1 METKLDIPLDA
12 LLPLSAFRRAANK
25 GLHSR
30 DRKEFEISWL
40 AENDVYETFA
50 SKDATMTISVFKQSR
65 RILHEPDN
73 WAFFLTAMKR
83 MKALPRS
90 LHVVSVLGFVR
101 DTEDTDDVLALIE
114 ERPRDVCTLDTW
126 LQRHAHISIRDIAS
140 LCRDIARGL
149 AHLHAHLGAHKHL
162 SPRSIQVHTHHHPE
176 HQHYASASSSVPNT
190 RVSAAVGDVHLAAGI
205 SCSVP
210 SVPRYYDP
218 DFDFGMRDDPRD
230 FVWHAPETFGPTRSC
245 IVDEKSDVY
254 SLGMLGWTLVTHEAP
269 FAKNVLHNV
278 ADVAE
283 VVKEFKQRPDAPGCA
298 SDEALAAFA
307 AAPPALQSVLRLCW
321 SFERSLR
328 PRALDVVCM
337 LDAVLSA

>member
-1 METKLDIPLDA
+1 MCVVNNLFVFKKQWKQWKQNWTSPWMRCCRCQRFDGQQT
-12 LLPLSAFRRAANK
+12 RGCTRATVRN
-25 GLHSR
+25 L
-30 DRKEFEISWL
+30 ISWL

-230 FVWHAPETFGPTRSC
+230 FVWHAPENVWTHTLLHCRREIRRLLVGNAG
-245 IVDEKSDVY
+245 VDTCY
-254 SLGMLGWTLVTHEAP
+254 ARG
-269 FAKNVLHNV
+269 
-278 ADVAE
+278 
-283 VVKEFKQRPDAPGCA
+283 
-298 SDEALAAFA
+298 
-307 AAPPALQSVLRLCW
+307 SVC
-321 SFERSLR
+321 
-328 PRALDVVCM
+328 
-337 LDAVLSA
+337 